1 MVNNLETVET
11 NVKDHF
17 HTDAKIDHSHLK
29 LFHVFSNINL
39 NGKISTPTTSSNLNV
54 GKYQTQFLKCYFL
67 ILTCSWKRLSSKKDF
82 LDTYLKF
89 LNLFDTSHVGH
100 NFPCNKLH
108 VGCWDVRWMP
118 QIFKKEKKLKNTNG
132 ILKNTFRL

>member
-11 NVKDHF
+11 NVKDLF
-17 HTDAKIDHSHLK
+17 HTDSKIDHSHLK

-54 GKYQTQFLKCYFL
+54 GKYQTQFLKCCFL

-82 LDTYLKF
+82 FGY
-89 LNLFDTSHVGH
+89 
-100 NFPCNKLH
+100 
-108 VGCWDVRWMP
+108 
-118 QIFKKEKKLKNTNG
+118 IFKVS
-132 ILKNTFRL
+132 